1 MKRVLFVCSLLILIA
16 LPAYGQ
22 KGKAWTEWNEKEAE
36 KVLNDSAWGQTQTES
51 GGGGAEQP
59 GQTAAISTTT
69 AGRERNATNVRSA
82 ATSAESGETKDAPA
96 LHFRVRFM
104 SAKPIREAFVRM
116 VELQGAPPE
125 KVAQIKPFVDYDFSN
140 YIVVT
145 INMDGNDRR
154 RMGAIMQELSGAD
167 PATFKPVTY
176 LERKDG
182 KRLELMEY
190 RAASNDGLG
199 AKFVFARALNGAP
212 FLDANSGEV
221 RFVTELGK
229 VLKINRRF
237 KVADM
242 MYEGKLEY

>member
-1 MKRVLFVCSLLILIA
+1 MKRVLFVCSILVLLA
-16 LPAYGQ
+16 AAVYSQ

-36 KVLNDSAWGQTQTES
+36 KVLNDSAWGQTQTE
-51 GGGGAEQP
+51 GGGAGSSQ
-59 GQTAAISTTT
+59 QTSAISTTT
-69 AGRERNATNVRSA
+69 KDRERNATNVRSA
-82 ATSAESGETKDAPA
+82 ATSAESGETKEAPA
-96 LHFRVRFM
+96 LHLRVRFM

-116 VELQGAPPE
+116 IELQGAPAE

-140 YIVVT
+140 FIVVT
-145 INMDGNDRR
+145 VNMDGNDRR
-154 RMGAIMQELSGAD
+154 RMGAITQELSATD

-190 RAASNDGLG
+190 RAATSDGLG
-199 AKFVFARALNGAP
+199 AKFVFARTLNGAP

-229 VLKINRRF
+229 ILKINRRF
-237 KVADM
+237 KVAEM